1 MLSTLPKHLML
12 ISKVRVVG
20 RHSIQEHTPAPRF
33 LPPIHHSPPP
43 PPPIPI
49 HLPLL
54 TSNVRAVSMSGRP
67 PPSSQDPSFNT
78 SNSNPSST
86 ARSTRSQQPS
96 WQATN
101 TRQFARRGLTPIST
115 ASSGQPLSSS
125 ATSSPSRATFSPTRP
140 DSNQPATVVNR
151 QVASRHS
158 SGSSTHSFAGISSA
172 SQHQHHASASLSSA
186 PRSRNIT
193 SASSPR
199 VTSPIAPVP
208 SLSQIASSGVG
219 PSRFARNSPSISLS
233 TAASPV
239 SSGPHSAS
247 GSSGQ
252 LTSLVITQLNIL
264 LSTIKDDG
272 DSAKWQAQVDKIQR
286 LVEDNGMEVFPQ
298 FFRRLLQNNAAA
310 IFPGSSRQP
319 TETGT
324 AGNYQLLVQE
334 MQKITIEA
342 QQATKIAEALDT
354 NEGDLF
360 REFDLYSLLD
370 HFRLDPVAR
379 VTLALACRKASKAD
393 LRSKADAV
401 FNSNLSNFLQ
411 VLALKQG
418 AASQMNVSD
427 EVIATIIERMIQDP
441 PRNWGEEQREN
452 LKFATLGR
460 YSELKQ
466 RPPPVVQS
474 VITLMDLLDSQDG
487 RLARHV
493 QRAGPRCT
501 HSLEACK
508 EVLAGAGTQDIAY
521 RPIALTLLLMAIVD
535 NGEAYDAAV
544 FVQALRQHR
553 AGAKIDWADV
563 VQGFDIPK
571 LNITKPQFLVLYRA
585 LFPLSRDYSNFDIQS
600 LWGGTWSVP
609 ETQLSFVVAFL
620 STTPDELDVSQIP
633 NLRRAFLLEDFQDGS
648 ESVRTFAEKA
658 VKHPLVSMDA
668 TEALFTMIFQSQE
681 TYNGAQMLGIPE
693 TLINPNMTVF
703 VCAAAAVPKPWGALQ
718 DQALKQLFFPFL
730 LKQHENYDFVMHA
743 LWRNDKIWVAGRMV
757 EFYQQENNL
766 IGIIY
771 EHAVEHGWLE
781 ALLTIQSSF
790 VLELAT
796 YAHSKGT
803 CDLDDFAQQHVSA
816 MGIQPFARAIV
827 DFVRSKMEGEAIVQ
841 RDRLQPAS
849 PQLQLKTAH
858 KLLMMIND
866 AIPEDDFVPLLRQ
879 ALQVYPRLVNYGED
893 ERRDAIISANS
904 ERGNSLPEEAGTQME
919 EQYKRMYGGDVDAND
934 VIDQLKQLKTSD
946 NPADQDLFASMIH
959 GLFDEYNCFGEYPNE
974 ALATTAV
981 LFGGLIKYEV
991 LFGFSMQVALY
1002 MVFEA
1007 VSIYGSEDS
1016 MWKFGMQAMLHFT
1029 DRLKDW
1035 PQLAERIL
1043 HIPNLQNTQVV
1054 PAAEKVLAD
1063 LRQDTIGLNGDVTN
1077 GITNGALDEEFPV
1090 DSPTP
1095 PFSSINIDAPI
1106 RPQIY
1111 ETPDEEVS
1119 DKVIFVLNN
1128 MSKRNLDE
1136 KFKDL
1141 ENALEDRHHQ
1151 WFAHYLVEELA
1162 KSQPNYQTM
1171 YLQLLDNFNQKYL
1184 WAEVLRETYISCAKM
1199 LNAQSTMDSP
1209 QERTSL
1215 KNLAGWLGSLTL
1227 ARDQPILHR
1236 NISFKDLLLEANDTQ
1251 RLIIAIPFTCKV
1263 LVHAAKSKI
1272 FQPPNPW
1279 LMELLGFLAE
1289 LYHFMELKLNQKFEI
1304 EVLCKELNIDVN
1316 KLEPLDVIRSRP
1328 MLHENNILQQYVPEG
1343 GPDGFGDMHLMGLSK
1358 RAASERFTPEAVIQ
1372 ALPDLGNMLQIP
1384 TAVGNITQSSL
1395 RSIFV
1400 QAAQQAIY
1408 EIIAPVVERSV
1419 TIAAIS
1425 TAELIQKDFS
1435 AESDVDKMRNGAHT
1449 MVKSLSGSLAL
1460 VTCKEP
1466 LRMSIMNNI
1475 RILAS
1480 NNLPGQLPEG
1490 QILMFVNDNID
1501 TVCSLVEQAAEE
1513 HSLSESDAQLQQA
1526 VDQRKQHNEQRPNEP
1541 FNNPPLTR
1549 WSQLIPAPFS
1559 QELGGL
1565 NRQQLALY
1573 ENFGRQAR
1581 LAPSSQ
1587 ATPGGVADATR
1598 QIGDVLNENYLPSLP
1613 TPAEVPALP
1622 RSAQQQRM
1630 QMQAPGSQQQVNG
1643 FAEAQ
1648 NIGQTIR
1655 SLLESLQQACRDA
1668 SEDHI
1673 SDIADTSA
1681 VRRIFEELIALIDG
1695 AVQREQLALAAGQ
1708 ETLMRV
1714 YTDSQKRLEIEVLVR
1729 LLWSLCKLS
1738 NNALRG
1744 VTSFLATLEDDKVF
1758 NTPVT
1763 VAMMTEH
1770 LMDVEQIDMLA
1781 AKAMRQRREVA
1792 LPFLNDLI
1800 SEVILGDSPVNAFRS
1815 DFTQCYEALSQWL
1828 SEEPDNDL
1836 GRQIISKLQFPTDQ
1850 PNGMPSPPGSDKQDQ
1865 FEYIFEEWI
1874 HLQRKHAPER
1884 AQIAF
1889 VQQLHQKHILGGVEE
1904 ASHFFRSCLEM
1915 SIAAFERAS
1924 SMPFATIDNS
1934 HIQTDA
1940 FARLIAVMVAYQ
1952 SSQSADRAPPAKFFN
1967 AIMRLILLVFQDQYY
1982 KQGERFPSRVYFRL
1996 FSALLCEMHDFR
2008 EQMGEDVHRE
2018 ILQTF
2023 GTAFYSIQ
2031 PSIFEGFAFGW
2042 LTLITHRLFL
2052 PAMIQSQC
2060 RTTGGWDMLLKLFGA
2075 LFKFFTIA
2083 SAEVEG

>member
-1 MLSTLPKHLML
+1 
-12 ISKVRVVG
+12 
-20 RHSIQEHTPAPRF
+20 
-33 LPPIHHSPPP
+33 
-43 PPPIPI
+43 
-49 HLPLL
+49 
-54 TSNVRAVSMSGRP
+54 
-67 PPSSQDPSFNT
+67 
-78 SNSNPSST
+78 
-86 ARSTRSQQPS
+86 
-96 WQATN
+96 
-101 TRQFARRGLTPIST
+101 
-115 ASSGQPLSSS
+115 
-125 ATSSPSRATFSPTRP
+125 
-140 DSNQPATVVNR
+140 
-151 QVASRHS
+151 
-158 SGSSTHSFAGISSA
+158 
-172 SQHQHHASASLSSA
+172 
-186 PRSRNIT
+186 
-193 SASSPR
+193 
-199 VTSPIAPVP
+199 
-208 SLSQIASSGVG
+208 
-219 PSRFARNSPSISLS
+219 
-233 TAASPV
+233 
-239 SSGPHSAS
+239 
-247 GSSGQ
+247 
-252 LTSLVITQLNIL
+252 
-264 LSTIKDDG
+264 
-272 DSAKWQAQVDKIQR
+272 
-286 LVEDNGMEVFPQ
+286 
-298 FFRRLLQNNAAA
+298 
-310 IFPGSSRQP
+310 
-319 TETGT
+319 
-324 AGNYQLLVQE
+324 
-334 MQKITIEA
+334 
-342 QQATKIAEALDT
+342 
-354 NEGDLF
+354 
-360 REFDLYSLLD
+360 
-370 HFRLDPVAR
+370 
-379 VTLALACRKASKAD
+379 
-393 LRSKADAV
+393 
-401 FNSNLSNFLQ
+401 
-411 VLALKQG
+411 
-418 AASQMNVSD
+418 MNVSD
-427 EVIATIIERMIQDP
+427 EVIASIIERIIQDP

-466 RPPPVVQS
+466 RPPPIVQS
-474 VITLMDLLDSQDG
+474 IITLMDMLDSQDG

-501 HSLEACK
+501 ASLDACK
-508 EVLAGAGTQDIAY
+508 EVLAGVALQDIAY
-521 RPIALTLLLMAIVD
+521 RPIATTLLLMAIAE
-535 NGEAYDAAV
+535 NGKAYDAGV

-571 LNITKPQFLVLYRA
+571 LTVTKTQFLVLFNA
-585 LFPLSRDYSNFDIQS
+585 LLPIAREYTNFDIQT
-600 LWGGTWSVP
+600 LWGGTWNVP

-620 STTPDELDVSQIP
+620 STTPEELDVSQIP
-633 NLRRAFLLEDFQDGS
+633 NLRRAFLLQNFEDSSD
-648 ESVRTFAEKA
+648 SVRSFAESA
-658 VKHPLVSMDA
+658 VRHPLVSMDA

-730 LKQHENYDFVMHA
+730 LKQHDNYDFVMHS
-743 LWRNDKIWVAGRMV
+743 LWRNDKVWVAGRMV
-757 EFYQQENNL
+757 EFYQQENML

-771 EHAVEHGWLE
+771 EHALEHGWLD

-790 VLELAT
+790 VLELAA

-827 DFVRSKMEGEAIVQ
+827 DFVRSKIEGEATVQ
-841 RDRLQPAS
+841 RERIQPAS

-858 KLLMMIND
+858 KLLTMIND
-866 AIPEDDFVPLLRQ
+866 AVPEDDFVPLLRQ
-879 ALQVYPRLVNYGED
+879 ALQVYPRLVNYAED
-893 ERRDAIISANS
+893 DRRDIIIAANS
-904 ERGNSLPEEAGTQME
+904 ERGNSLPEEAGSQME

-934 VIDQLKQLKTSD
+934 VIDQLKQLKASD

-1007 VSIYGSEDS
+1007 VSIYGSDDS

-1043 HIPNLQNTQVV
+1043 HIPNLRGTQVV
-1054 PAAEKVLAD
+1054 PAAEKVLAE
-1063 LRQDTIGLNGDVTN
+1063 LRQDNVSLNGDGANGMTN
-1077 GITNGALDEEFPV
+1077 GIIDEEFPV

-1095 PFSSINIDAPI
+1095 PFSSINVDSPL
-1106 RPQIY
+1106 RPDIY

-1141 ENALEDRHHQ
+1141 QSALEDRHHQ

-1171 YLQLLDNFNQKYL
+1171 YLQLLDNFDQKYL
-1184 WAEVLRETYISCAKM
+1184 WAEVLRETYLSCAKM

-1227 ARDQPILHR
+1227 ARNKPILHR
-1236 NISFKDLLLEANDTQ
+1236 NLSFKDLLLEANDTQ

-1304 EVLCKELNIDVN
+1304 EVLCKELNVDVN

-1328 MLHENNILQQYVPEG
+1328 MLHDNSMLQYIPEG
-1343 GPDGFGDMHLMGLSK
+1343 GPDGFGDVHLMGLSK

-1384 TAVGNITQSSL
+1384 TAVGNVTQPQL

-1425 TAELIQKDFS
+1425 TAELIQKDFA
-1435 AESDVDKMRNGAHT
+1435 AESDVEKMRNGAHT

-1513 HSLSESDAQLQQA
+1513 HSLSESDAQLAQA
-1526 VDQRKQHNEQRPNEP
+1526 VEQRKQHNEQRPNEP
-1541 FNNPPLTR
+1541 FNNPSLTR

-1587 ATPGGVADATR
+1587 ATPGIADATR
-1598 QIGDVLNENYLPSLP
+1598 QIGDVLNDNYLPSLP
-1613 TPAEVPALP
+1613 TPAEVPAMP
-1622 RSAQQQRM
+1622 RATPQQQRM
-1630 QMQAPGSQQQVNG
+1630 QMQVPGGQQVNG

-1655 SLLESLQQACRDA
+1655 SLLENLQIACREA
-1668 SEDHI
+1668 TEDHI
-1673 SDIADTSA
+1673 SEIADTSA

-1714 YTDSQKRLEIEVLVR
+1714 YTESQKRLEIEVLVR
-1729 LLWSLCKLS
+1729 LLWSLCKIS

-1781 AKAMRQRREVA
+1781 AKAMRQRRGVA

-1800 SEVILGDSPVNAFRS
+1800 VEVVLGDSPVNAFRS

-1828 SEEPDNDL
+1828 AEEPDNDL
-1836 GRQIISKLQFPTDQ
+1836 GRQIIAKLQFPSDQ
-1850 PNGMPSPPGSDKQDQ
+1850 PNGMPSPPGSEKQDQ

-1884 AQIAF
+1884 AQVAF
-1889 VQQLHQKHILGGVEE
+1889 VQQLHQKHILGGVDE
-1904 ASHFFRSCLEM
+1904 ASQFFRSCLDM
-1915 SIAAFERAS
+1915 SILAFERAS
-1924 SMPFATIDNS
+1924 SMPFASIDNS

-1952 SSQSADRAPPAKFFN
+1952 SPYPGGHAAPAKFFN
-1967 AIMRLILLVFQDQYY
+1967 AIMRLILLVFHDHYY
-1982 KQGERFPSRVYFRL
+1982 KQAERFQSRVYFRL
-1996 FSALLCEMHDFR
+1996 FSSLLCEMHDMR
-2008 EQMGEDVHRE
+2008 EQLGEDIHKE

-2023 GTAFYSIQ
+2023 GTAFDSIQ

-2052 PAMIQSQC
+2052 PAMLQPLG
-2060 RTTGGWDMLLKLFGA
+2060 RTTGGWDMLLRLFGA
-2075 LFKFFTIA
+2075 LFKFFTLA
-2083 SAEVEG
+2083 SAEGEGSGTLREFYPGICRLMLMLHRDYPEFLIENHAVLNAMVPERISQLHNLINSAATHAVAAEQPDPFERGLKINRLEQVRQEPPVHTDHEKVLREANVLQPVQKALGGSLDETSAILAAFTKDNGQVDTLLVNVLILHVGVSATSASTVFSAAAAPAKFLERLLAEARPEVRFHLLCALTNQLRYVNGHTQYFSTALVHLFSVQSDEIRQSLMNVFVNRLSMARPHPWGLLITMLELIKNPAYDIWNFTWIKAHPQVENMLMTLVQHQERMPHNSPLRSSA

>member
-1 MLSTLPKHLML
+1 
-12 ISKVRVVG
+12 
-20 RHSIQEHTPAPRF
+20 
-33 LPPIHHSPPP
+33 
-43 PPPIPI
+43 
-49 HLPLL
+49 
-54 TSNVRAVSMSGRP
+54 
-67 PPSSQDPSFNT
+67 
-78 SNSNPSST
+78 
-86 ARSTRSQQPS
+86 
-96 WQATN
+96 
-101 TRQFARRGLTPIST
+101 
-115 ASSGQPLSSS
+115 
-125 ATSSPSRATFSPTRP
+125 
-140 DSNQPATVVNR
+140 
-151 QVASRHS
+151 
-158 SGSSTHSFAGISSA
+158 
-172 SQHQHHASASLSSA
+172 
-186 PRSRNIT
+186 
-193 SASSPR
+193 
-199 VTSPIAPVP
+199 
-208 SLSQIASSGVG
+208 
-219 PSRFARNSPSISLS
+219 
-233 TAASPV
+233 
-239 SSGPHSAS
+239 
-247 GSSGQ
+247 
-252 LTSLVITQLNIL
+252 VI
-264 LSTIKDDG
+264 
-272 DSAKWQAQVDKIQR
+272 
-286 LVEDNGMEVFPQ
+286 
-298 FFRRLLQNNAAA
+298 NN
-310 IFPGSSRQP
+310 
-319 TETGT
+319 
-324 AGNYQLLVQE
+324 L
-334 MQKITIEA
+334 
-342 QQATKIAEALDT
+342 
-354 NEGDLF
+354 
-360 REFDLYSLLD
+360 
-370 HFRLDPVAR
+370 
-379 VTLALACRKASKAD
+379 
-393 LRSKADAV
+393 ADAL

-418 AASQMNVSD
+418 TASQMNISD
-427 EVIATIIERMIQDP
+427 EVIASIIGRIIQDP

-466 RPPPVVQS
+466 RPPPIVQS
-474 VITLMDLLDSQDG
+474 TITLMDLLDSQDG

-501 HSLEACK
+501 QSLEACK
-508 EVLAGAGTQDIAY
+508 EVLAGVATQDIAY
-521 RPIALTLLLMAIVD
+521 RPIAMTLLLMAIVE
-535 NGEAYDAAV
+535 NGEAYDASI

-571 LNITKPQFLVLYRA
+571 LNVTKTQFLVLYKA
-585 LFPLSRDYSNFDIQS
+585 LLPLAREYANFDIQS

-633 NLRRAFLLEDFQDGS
+633 NLRRAFLIEDFQDGS
-648 ESVRTFAEKA
+648 ESVRTFAEQA
-658 VKHPLVSMDA
+658 VRHPLVSMDA

-757 EFYQQENNL
+757 EFYQSENML

-771 EHAVEHGWLE
+771 EHALEHGWLE

-790 VLELAT
+790 VLELAA

-816 MGIQPFARAIV
+816 MGIQAFARAIV
-827 DFVRSKMEGEAIVQ
+827 EFVRSKMEGEAIVQ
-841 RDRLQPAS
+841 RERMQPAS

-858 KLLMMIND
+858 KLLLMVND

-879 ALQVYPRLVNYGED
+879 ALQVYPRLVNYAED
-893 ERRDAIISANS
+893 DRRDMLIAVNG
-904 ERGNSLPEEAGTQME
+904 ERGNSLPEDAGTQME
-919 EQYKRMYGGDVDAND
+919 EQYKRMYGGEVDAND
-934 VIDQLKQLKTSD
+934 VIDQLKQLKISD

-1007 VSIYGSEDS
+1007 VSIYSSEDS

-1043 HIPNLQNTQVV
+1043 HIPNLRNTQVV
-1054 PAAEKVLAD
+1054 PAAEKVLAE
-1063 LRQDTIGLNGDVTN
+1063 LRQDSVSLNGDGTN
-1077 GITNGALDEEFPV
+1077 GITNGALDDEFPV

-1095 PFSSINIDAPI
+1095 PFSSINVDAPI
-1106 RPQIY
+1106 RPEIY
-1111 ETPDEEVS
+1111 EIPDEEVS

-1141 ENALEDRHHQ
+1141 QSALEDRHHQ

-1171 YLQLLDNFNQKYL
+1171 YLQLLDNFNEKYL

-1199 LNAQSTMDSP
+1199 LNAQSTMDSA

-1215 KNLAGWLGSLTL
+1215 KNLAGWLGCLTL
-1227 ARDQPILHR
+1227 ARNQPILHR
-1236 NISFKDLLLEANDTQ
+1236 NLSFKDLLLEANDTQ

-1316 KLEPLDVIRSRP
+1316 KLEPLDFIRSRP
-1328 MLHENNILQQYVPEG
+1328 MLHENNMLQQYVPEG
-1343 GPDGFGDMHLMGLSK
+1343 GPDGFGDMALMGLSK

-1384 TAVGNITQSSL
+1384 TAVGNVTQPQL

-1425 TAELIQKDFS
+1425 TAELIQKDFA
-1435 AESDVDKMRNGAHT
+1435 AESDVEKMRNGAHT

-1513 HSLSESDAQLQQA
+1513 HSLSESDAQLAQA
-1526 VDQRKQHNEQRPNEP
+1526 VEQRKHHNEQRPNDP

-1581 LAPSSQ
+1581 LAPSS
-1587 ATPGGVADATR
+1587 ATPGVGDAR
-1598 QIGDVLNENYLPSLP
+1598 GQIGDVLNDSYLPSLP
-1613 TPAEVPALP
+1613 TPAEVPAMP
-1622 RSAQQQRM
+1622 RATPQQQRM
-1630 QMQAPGSQQQVNG
+1630 QMQVPGGQQQVNG

-1655 SLLESLQQACRDA
+1655 SLLENLQQACREA

-1714 YTDSQKRLEIEVLVR
+1714 YTDSHKRLEIEVLVR

-1800 SEVILGDSPVNAFRS
+1800 VEVVLGESPVNAFRS

-1828 SEEPDNDL
+1828 AEDPDNDL
-1836 GRQIISKLQFPTDQ
+1836 ARQIIAKLQFPSDQ
-1850 PNGMPSPPGSDKQDQ
+1850 PNGMPSPPGSEKQDQ

-1889 VQQLHQKHILGGVEE
+1889 VQQLDQKHILGRVDE
-1904 ASHFFRSCLEM
+1904 ASHFFRSCLDM

-1924 SMPFATIDNS
+1924 SMPFASIDNS

-1952 SSQSADRAPPAKFFN
+1952 SSYSKENAPPAKFFN

-1996 FSALLCEMHDFR
+1996 FSALLCEMHDLR
-2008 EQMGEDVHRE
+2008 EQVGEEVHKE

-2031 PSIFEGFAFGW
+2031 PSVFEGFSFGW

-2052 PAMIQSQC
+2052 PAMLQSQG
-2060 RTTGGWDMLLKLFGA
+2060 RTTGGWDTLLRLFGA
-2075 LFKFFTIA
+2075 LFKFFTLA
-2083 SAEVEG
+2083 SAEGEGSGTLREFYPGICRLMLMLHRDYPEFLIENHAVLNAMVPERISQLHNLINSAATHAVVAEQPDPFERGLKINRLEQVRQAPPVHTDHERMLRETNILQPVERALNGSADEISAVLAAFDNEDGQVDTLLINVLILHVGIRATASSTVFSATAPPAKFLERLLTEARPEVRFHILCALTNQLRYVNGHTQYFSTALVHMFSVESDEIRQSLMNVFVNRLSMARPHPWGLLVTMLELIKNPAYDIWNFSWIKAHPQVENMLMTLVQHQERMPHNSPLRSVA